1 MTRQQQ
7 CPYAIDPSGRD
18 IHGEAAR
25 LSEQGPLTRV
35 VLPGGVEA
43 WLVSGQEAI
52 RKLLIDPRIS
62 KDAYRHWPA
71 WINGEIAETWPLAI
85 WVSVQNMVT
94 AYGDDHK
101 RLRGLVASAF
111 TTRRVAL
118 LRPRVEEITEALLDD
133 LAREGD
139 GDGGGSDGGGS
150 DGGGRGGAGDGRGGD
165 GADSDSDS
173 GSGSGS
179 GSGAGGGGRPVDFRS
194 RFAHLLPTRV
204 LSELFGIPEEFRASL
219 HRIISGF
226 FDTTASME
234 AARSNQVDLYRTMGR
249 LVALKRE
256 TPGEDLTTSLI
267 NARDENNG
275 SRLSEKELVD
285 NLILLFTAGY
295 ETTVNLLD
303 NAVCLL
309 LANPAQLARV
319 RAGEATW
326 ADAVEEALR
335 AEAPGANGILRYA
348 VEDVAVGDTVIAKGE
363 PIVISFAAAGR
374 DRAVHGDDAHRF
386 DVTRATRREH
396 LSFGHGAHFCVGAQL
411 ARMEAEIALRGLFER
426 FPEVALA
433 VPAENLRPLGS
444 FISNGHQEVPLRLG
458 PQREGGSRA
467 RVSAAGVHG

>member
-25 LSEQGPLTRV
+25 LSAQGPLTRV

-43 WLVSGQEAI
+43 WWVTGQEAI

-71 WINGEIAETWPLAI
+71 WINGEIGETWPLAI

-101 RLRGLVASAF
+101 RLRALVASAF
-111 TTRRVAL
+111 TTRRVAR
-118 LRPRVEEITEALLDD
+118 LRPRVEEITQTLLDE
-133 LAREGD
+133 LAR
-139 GDGGGSDGGGS
+139 
-150 DGGGRGGAGDGRGGD
+150 
-165 GADSDSDS
+165 ADD
-173 GSGSGS
+173 
-179 GSGAGGGGRPVDFRS
+179 GRPVDFRG

-226 FDTTASME
+226 FDTTASLE
-234 AARSNQVDLYRTMGR
+234 AARRNQVDLYRTMGD
-249 LVALKRE
+249 LVAIKRD
-256 TPGEDLTTSLI
+256 TPGEDLTSSLI
-267 NARDENNG
+267 AARDERDG

-303 NAVCLL
+303 NALCLL
-309 LANPAQLARV
+309 LANPEQLARV
-319 RAGEATW
+319 RAGRATW

-335 AEAPGANGILRYA
+335 VEAPGANGILRYA
-348 VEDVAVGDTVIAKGE
+348 VEDVAVGDTVIGKGE
-363 PIVISFAAAGR
+363 PLVISFAAAGR
-374 DRAVHGDDAHRF
+374 DRAVHGDDADRF

-396 LSFGHGAHFCVGAQL
+396 LAFGHGAHFCVGAQL
-411 ARMEAEIALRGLFER
+411 ARMEAEIALRGLFDR
-426 FPEVALA
+426 FPEAALA
-433 VPAENLRPLGS
+433 VPAGELRPLGS
-444 FISNGHQEVPLRLG
+444 FISNGHREVPLLLG
-458 PQREGGSRA
+458 RQRAG
-467 RVSAAGVHG
+467 VSAAGVRG

>member
-25 LSEQGPLTRV
+25 LSEEGPLTRV

-43 WLVSGQEAI
+43 WLVTGQEAI

-71 WINGEIAETWPLAI
+71 WINGEVAETWPLAI

-118 LRPRVEEITEALLDD
+118 LRPRVEEITATLLDG
-133 LAREGD
+133 LAREGE
-139 GDGGGSDGGGS
+139 
-150 DGGGRGGAGDGRGGD
+150 
-165 GADSDSDS
+165 S
-173 GSGSGS
+173 G
-179 GSGAGGGGRPVDFRS
+179 PVDFRA
-194 RFAHLLPTRV
+194 RFAHLLPTLV

-226 FDTTASME
+226 FDTTATME
-234 AARSNQVDLYRTMGR
+234 DARRNQVDLYRTMGE

-256 TPGEDLTTSLI
+256 TPGEDLTSSLI
-267 NARDENNG
+267 AARDETNG

-309 LANPAQLARV
+309 LDNPGQLARV

-335 AEAPGANGILRYA
+335 TEAPGANGILRYA
-348 VEDVAVGDTVIAKGE
+348 VEDVAVDGTVIGKGE

-374 DRAVHGDDAHRF
+374 DRAVHGDDAHAF

-396 LSFGHGAHFCVGAQL
+396 LAFGHGAHYCVGAQL
-411 ARMEAEIALRGLFER
+411 ARMEAEIALRGLFDR
-426 FPEVALA
+426 FPEAALA
-433 VPAENLRPLGS
+433 VPTGELRPLGS
-444 FISNGHQEVPLRLG
+444 FISNGHQEVPLLLG
-458 PQREGGSRA
+458 RQRAGA
-467 RVSAAGVHG
+467 SAAGVHG

>member
-25 LSEQGPLTRV
+25 LSEEGPLTRV

-43 WLVSGQEAI
+43 WLVTGQEAI

-118 LRPRVEEITEALLDD
+118 LRPRVEEITATLLDG
-133 LAREGD
+133 LAREGE
-139 GDGGGSDGGGS
+139 
-150 DGGGRGGAGDGRGGD
+150 
-165 GADSDSDS
+165 S
-173 GSGSGS
+173 G
-179 GSGAGGGGRPVDFRS
+179 PVDFRA
-194 RFAHLLPTRV
+194 RFAHLLPTFV

-226 FDTTASME
+226 FDTTATME
-234 AARSNQVDLYRTMGR
+234 DARRNQVDLYRTMGE

-256 TPGEDLTTSLI
+256 TPGEDLTSSLI
-267 NARDENNG
+267 AARDETNG

-309 LANPAQLARV
+309 LDNPGQLARV

-348 VEDVAVGDTVIAKGE
+348 VEDVTVDGTVIGKGE

-374 DRAVHGDDAHRF
+374 DRAVHGDDAHTF
-386 DVTRATRREH
+386 DVSRATRREH
-396 LSFGHGAHFCVGAQL
+396 LAFGHGAHYCVGAQL
-411 ARMEAEIALRGLFER
+411 ARMEAEIALRGLFDR
-426 FPEVALA
+426 FPDAALA
-433 VPAENLRPLGS
+433 VPAGELRPLGS
-444 FISNGHQEVPLRLG
+444 FISNGHQEVPLLLG
-458 PQREGGSRA
+458 RERA
-467 RVSAAGVHG
+467 GASAAGVHG